1 MSLTSTKPKSPLKA
15 AQIIPVVIIIGSF
28 IGVLYFG
35 GFLGESISDQSFN
48 EFDDGAFSDG
58 GELTPTRDIE
68 GTWKTTF
75 ATEFT
80 IATDYQDFDQ
90 LADVGTEDRTMT
102 FTITGTSDE
111 HVVLADVEFSSSNRQ
126 LISGSGYIPDI
137 SPIQLSGV
145 INGTQLTLTK
155 SSVGPIEQVG
165 SVAVFTFTS
174 TQMQGTWHDHWEGVW
189 EQNVYTA
196 TNALKL
202 MKQ

>member
-1 MSLTSTKPKSPLKA
+1 MSLTSTKTKSSLKA
-15 AQIIPVVIIIGSF
+15 TQIIPIVIIIGSF

-35 GFLGESISDQSFN
+35 GFFEESFADQSFN
-48 EFDDGAFSDG
+48 EFDDDAFSDVG
-58 GELTPTRDIE
+58 KLTPTRDIE

-75 ATEFT
+75 ATEFA
-80 IATDYQDFDQ
+80 IATDYQDLDQ
-90 LADVGTEDRTMT
+90 LADVGTENRTMT
-102 FTITGTSDE
+102 FTITGTGDE
-111 HVVLADVEFSSSNRQ
+111 HIVLVDVEFTSSNRQ
-126 LISGSGYIPDI
+126 LISGSGYTPDV
-137 SPIQLSGV
+137 SPMQLRGV

-165 SVAVFTFTS
+165 SVAVLTFTS

>member
-1 MSLTSTKPKSPLKA
+1 MALTSSKPKSSLRVT
-15 AQIIPVVIIIGSF
+15 QIIPVVIIIGSF

-48 EFDDGAFSDG
+48 EFDDGAFSDSG
-58 GELTPTRDIE
+58 KLTPTRDIE

-90 LADVGTEDRTMT
+90 LADVGTENRTMT

-111 HVVLADVEFSSSNRQ
+111 HVVLVDVEFSSSNRQ
-126 LISGSGYIPDI
+126 LISDSGYIPDI
-137 SPIQLSGV
+137 SPMQLRGV